1 MKKIIALLLALVMVF
16 ALCACGET
24 KTEEQ
29 PQTEEPQGEE
39 VIVDETTTEEPA
51 TEGVMSY
58 AEYAAAEMD
67 SPVVIEAYVQGHQSW
82 WDGKVTVYAQD
93 PDGAY
98 FIYEMTCTE
107 EDAAKLEPGTKI
119 RVTGYKT
126 EWEGEVEIASGSTIE
141 FVEAEPWIA
150 EPVDA
155 TAAWGTVDLINYQ
168 NQLVIFKDV
177 TVEPYDE
184 TGAAF
189 AYKDPDGKTDDLY
202 FKVTIG
208 DTTYEFCVEYYLRGT
223 DTAVYQAVENL
234 QVGDVID
241 LEGFL
246 YWYEGP
252 NLHTTGVTVR

>member
-29 PQTEEPQGEE
+29 PQTEEPEGEE
-39 VIVDETTTEEPA
+39 VVVDEPTTEEPA
-51 TEGVMSY
+51 AEGVMSY

-98 FIYEMTCTE
+98 FIYEMTCSE
-107 EDAAKLEPGTKI
+107 EDAAKLVPGQKI

-126 EWEGEVEIASGSTIE
+126 EWEGEVEIASGSTFE

-189 AYKDPDGKTDDLY
+189 AYKNAEEKTDDLY

-208 DTTYEFCVEYYLRGT
+208 DTTYDFCVEYYLCGN
-223 DTAVYQAVENL
+223 DTEVYKAVEGL
-234 QVGDVID
+234 EAGQTVD
-241 LEGFL
+241 LVGFL
-246 YWYEGP
+246 YWYNGP
-252 NLHTTGVTVR
+252 NLHTTAVITK

>member
-126 EWEGEVEIASGSTIE
+126 EWEGEVEIASGSTFE

-189 AYKDPDGKTDDLY
+189 AYKNAEEKTDDLY

-208 DTTYEFCVEYYLRGT
+208 DTTYDFCVEYYLCGN
-223 DTAVYQAVENL
+223 DTEVYKAVEGL
-234 QVGDVID
+234 EAGQTVD
-241 LEGFL
+241 LVGFL
-246 YWYEGP
+246 YWYNGP
-252 NLHTTGVTVR
+252 NLHTTAVITK